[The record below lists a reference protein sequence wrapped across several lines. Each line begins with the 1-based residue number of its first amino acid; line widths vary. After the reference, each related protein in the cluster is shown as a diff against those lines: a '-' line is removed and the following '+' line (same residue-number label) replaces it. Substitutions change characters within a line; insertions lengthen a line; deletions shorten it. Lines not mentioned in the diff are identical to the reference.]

1 VLELFILLLAGLTLI
16 MLSIGIS
23 LLAHRRR
30 LRELYLS
37 FPVVVP
43 GWGMHMEPIPFKAE
57 PRDFARMLELLTKHA
72 VEKKGYSRRRCAGA
86 FKHVIVDFVHYDKSV
101 EEETGGKA
109 NRHIRGTQGFT
120 AGDLKN
126 GRMRVIYRPDDTLD
140 MTEFD
145 HECCH
150 QLQDVVEHLYDH
162 KHEDRSMW
170 DDVEQPANREF
181 RGEG

>member
-1 VLELFILLLAGLTLI
+1 VLELIAFLAAGLALI
-16 MLSIGIS
+16 ALSVGIS
-23 LLAHRRR
+23 LLRHRRR
-30 LRELYLS
+30 LRRLYLS

-43 GWGMHMEPIPFKAE
+43 GWGMHLEEIPFDADAQ
-57 PRDFARMLELLTKHA
+57 DFARMLELLTKHA
-72 VEKKGYSRRRCAGA
+72 VDKKGYSRRKCMAA

-109 NRHIRGTQGFT
+109 NRHIRHPAGFI
-120 AGDLKN
+120 AGDLKD
-126 GRMRVIYRPDDTLD
+126 GRMRVIYRPNDRLDD
-140 MTEFD
+140 TEFD

-150 QLQDVVEHLYDH
+150 QLHEYVEKLFDY
-162 KHEDRSMW
+162 KHSDRVMW